1 MSLYPERVGD
11 LRRPTVRLICDTCG
25 ATEDFTVGVRRGAS
39 DKPRTAMKPGE
50 RRKDLASRDM
60 GQLNRKAVVAGWHVS
75 GNKHVCPACSTRA
88 SEAEPAEPA
97 DMQALEP
104 AVLKPAGLPEVLLP
118 AMRREIRELLSCTY
132 DTEKGCYVGDYSD
145 ASVAAELGARPEWVQ
160 EERELAYGA
169 SGENEQERFAR
180 EVLTPK
186 LDVAV
191 AQMDKQVE
199 ELLGQLRKNAETW
212 IATLET
218 ELRGYAQNRMEQ
230 IKAELGATLL
240 GQKEE
245 AK

>member
-50 RRKDLASRDM
+50 RRKDLASLDM

-88 SEAEPAEPA
+88 SEAEPEA
-97 DMQALEP
+97 
-104 AVLKPAGLPEVLLP
+104 LKPAGLPEILLP

-169 SGENEQERFAR
+169 SGENEQERFSR
-180 EVLTPK
+180 EVLAPK
-186 LDVAV
+186 LDAAV

>member
-11 LRRPTVRLICDTCG
+11 LRRPTVRLVCDTCG

-39 DKPRTAMKPGE
+39 DKPRTAMKPVE
-50 RRKDLASRDM
+50 RRKDLASLDM

-88 SEAEPAEPA
+88 SEAEAEA
-97 DMQALEP
+97 EHEA
-104 AVLKPAGLPEVLLP
+104 LKPAGLPEILLP

-180 EVLTPK
+180 EVLAPK
-186 LDVAV
+186 LDAAV
-191 AQMDKQVE
+191 AEMDKQVE

-245 AK
+245 VK